1 MLFRI
6 KIGIFLALLACAPAL
21 RAATALASLA
31 PFLEDHCAECHDAQT
46 KKGGLDLD
54 ALPFQPDDPKTFAE
68 WVKVHD
74 RVMDHEMPPKKK
86 KQPAPAETDAF
97 LKALA
102 PPLIAADR
110 KREASEGRSTMRRLN
125 RYEYENSLRDL
136 LGAPWLRIKDMLPED
151 GEAFRF
157 NKVGD
162 ALDVSHV
169 HLAQYLGAAD
179 YALRDVLGRQLTKP
193 ETKVVRYYA
202 REQSSFTRRIQFS
215 PLDRAP
221 ERRVFPILGVARADI
236 PVLDGTA
243 PATVGASNPAVREQ
257 EAMGVVSSSYQPIEI
272 SFSSFKPTVSGHY
285 RLRFDAFSFWA
296 GPESPQ
302 KWWRPSRSQ
311 LSAGRTREPVCI
323 YAERPPRLTRKL
335 GAFDVTPEPT
345 THDMDVYLMAGE
357 TIRTDAARLFRSRP
371 PSYHNP
377 LAEKDGQ
384 PGVAYRWMEVEGPIL
399 DEWPTAGQRLLVG
412 DLPLTKGANGVEMT
426 PRDAPADATRLLRA
440 FLARAYRQPVEEA
453 DVQRFAALVQKT
465 IAAGSSFTDAMIAG
479 YSAVLCSPAFV
490 CLEEKPGHL
499 DDRALAAR
507 LAYFLWNSPPDQAL
521 RDAAARGDLRDPTK
535 LRAQTE
541 RLLADPRSDRFVDA
555 FLDYWLD
562 LRKAEATSPD
572 AALYPDYYLDDL
584 LVESATEETQR
595 FFAELV
601 RGNLASR
608 NLVASDFAM
617 LNERL
622 AAHYGFPTNAK
633 VVDPRRVSAAP
644 APQAS
649 LVLRASVTPDT
660 PAARQPAAQTAI
672 LLANPVPGGAATA
685 PPQMPLIEGVA
696 IRPVKLP
703 PDSLRGGLMTQASVL
718 KVTAN
723 GTTTSPVLRGAWIME
738 RILGKQPP
746 PPPASVPAIE
756 PDTRGATTIREQ
768 LDKHRTQ
775 ETCAACHAKI
785 DPAGFALENFD
796 VFGGWR
802 DRYRALGDGEKEVGI
817 GKNGQP
823 FAFHLGQPVDAS
835 GVLPDGRNFDDIR
848 GLKRLLLADE
858 RQIARNLARQLI
870 VFATG
875 APVRFGDRPELEQI
889 LDRALPS
896 HYGVRSIIHE
906 IVQSNLFQTK

>member
-1 MLFRI
+1 MTFRI
-6 KIGIFLALLACAPAL
+6 KSGVFLALLASAPAL
-21 RAATALASLA
+21 PASPPASLA
-31 PFLEDHCAECHDAQT
+31 PFLEDHCAQCHDAQT

-54 ALPFQPDDPKTFAE
+54 ALLFQPDDLKNFAE

-74 RVMDHEMPPKKK
+74 RVWDHEMPPKKE

-97 LKALA
+97 LEALA

-110 KREASEGRSTMRRLN
+110 KREVSEGRSTLRRLN
-125 RYEYENSLRDL
+125 RYEYENTVRDL

-179 YALRDVLGRQLTKP
+179 FALRDVLGRKLTRP
-193 ETKVVRYYA
+193 ENKVVRYYA
-202 REQSSFTRRIQFS
+202 REQSSFARRIQFS

-221 ERRVFPILGVARADI
+221 ERRVFPIIGIAQADI
-236 PVLDGTA
+236 PVLDGKA

-285 RLRFDAFSFWA
+285 KLRFSAFSFWA
-296 GPESPQ
+296 GPESPE
-302 KWWRPSRSQ
+302 KWWRPSRAN

-335 GAFDVTPEPT
+335 GAFDVNPEPGS
-345 THDMDVYLMAGE
+345 HDLDVYLMAGE

-399 DEWPTAGQRLLVG
+399 DQWPTAGQRLLVG
-412 DLPLTKGANGVEMT
+412 DLPLKKGADGLEMT
-426 PRDAPADATRLLRA
+426 PRDAPADAIRLLRA
-440 FLARAYRQPVEEA
+440 FMERAYRQPVQEA

-465 IAAGSSFTDAMIAG
+465 LAAGSSFTDSMIAG

-521 RDAAARGDLRDPTK
+521 RDAAARGDLRDPAK

-541 RLLADPRSDRFVDA
+541 RLLADARSDRFVDA

-562 LRKAEATSPD
+562 LRKTEATSPD
-572 AALYPDYYLDDL
+572 SALYPDYYLDDL

-595 FFAELV
+595 FFAALV
-601 RGNLASR
+601 RGDLASR

-633 VVDPRRVSAAP
+633 VADPHRVSAA
-644 APQAS
+644 APSQTS
-649 LVLRASVTPDT
+649 LVVRVSAAPDT
-660 PAARQPAAQTAI
+660 PAARQSAI
-672 LLANPVPGGAATA
+672 QASTFPANPVPAGAAIA
-685 PPQMPLIEGVA
+685 DSNMPRIEGVA

-746 PPPASVPAIE
+746 PQPANIPNID

-768 LDKHRTQ
+768 LNKHRTQ
-775 ETCAACHAKI
+775 ESCAACHAKI

-796 VFGGWR
+796 VLGGWR
-802 DRYRALGDGEKEVGI
+802 DRYRALGDGQKEQGI

-823 FAFHLGQPVDAS
+823 FAFHLGQPVDPS
-835 GVLPDGRNFDDIR
+835 GVLPDGRKFEDIR
-848 GLKRLLLADE
+848 GLKRLLLADQ
-858 RQIARNLARQLI
+858 RQIARNLARQLL

-889 LDRALPS
+889 LDRAQPS
-896 HYGVRSIIHE
+896 QYGVRSLIHE
-906 IVQSNLFQTK
+906 IVQSTLFQTK

>member
-1 MLFRI
+1 LT
-6 KIGIFLALLACAPAL
+6 LLAIAPAL
-21 RAATALASLA
+21 RAAPPASLA
-31 PFLEDHCAECHDAQT
+31 PFLEDHCAQCHDAQE

-54 ALPFQPDDPKTFAE
+54 ALAFQPDDLKNFAE

-74 RVMDHEMPPKKK
+74 RVSDHEMPPKKK

-102 PPLIAADR
+102 QPLIAADR
-110 KREASEGRSTMRRLN
+110 KREATEGRSTMRRLN
-125 RYEYENSLRDL
+125 RYEYENTVRDL

-179 YALRDVLGRQLTKP
+179 FALRDVLGSKLTKP
-193 ETKVVRYYA
+193 ENKVLRYYA
-202 REQSSFTRRIQFS
+202 REQSSFTRRIQVS
-215 PLDRAP
+215 ALDRAP
-221 ERRVFPILGVARADI
+221 ERRVFPILGLAQADI
-236 PVLDGTA
+236 PVLDGKA
-243 PATVGASNPAVREQ
+243 PTTVGASNPALREQ

-272 SFSSFKPTVSGHY
+272 SFSSFKPAVSGHY
-285 RLRFDAFSFWA
+285 KLRFSAFSFWA
-296 GPESPQ
+296 GPESGQ
-302 KWWRPSRSQ
+302 KWWHPDRANV
-311 LSAGRTREPVCI
+311 SAGRTREPVCI

-335 GAFDVTPEPT
+335 GAFDVTPEPSL
-345 THDMDVYLMAGE
+345 HDMDVYLMAGE

-399 DEWPTAGQRLLVG
+399 DQWPTAGQRLIVG
-412 DLPLTKGANGVEMT
+412 DLPLKKGANGLEMT
-426 PRDAPADATRLLRA
+426 PRDPAADAKRLLRA
-440 FLARAYRQPVEEA
+440 FMERAYREPVQEA

-465 IAAGSSFTDAMIAG
+465 LAAGSSFTDAMIAG

-490 CLEEKPGHL
+490 CLEEKPGRL

-521 RDAAARGDLRDPTK
+521 RDAAVRGDLRDPAK

-541 RLLADPRSDRFVDA
+541 RLLADPRSERFVDA

-562 LRKAEATSPD
+562 LRKTEATSPD
-572 AALYPDYYLDDL
+572 SALYPDYYLDDL
-584 LVESATEETQR
+584 LVESATEETQH
-595 FFAELV
+595 FFAALV
-601 RGNLASR
+601 RGNLPSR
-608 NLVASDFAM
+608 NLVSSDFAM

-622 AAHYGFPTNAK
+622 AAHYGFPTDAK
-633 VVDPRRVSAAP
+633 VAGPRVSSAASAPQTPLVVRVSAAP
-644 APQAS
+644 AAPGAQPAVQAS
-649 LVLRASVTPDT
+649 ALA
-660 PAARQPAAQTAI
+660 
-672 LLANPVPGGAATA
+672 ANPVPGGAAGA
-685 PPQMPLIEGVA
+685 SLSMPRIEGVA

-768 LDKHRTQ
+768 LDKHRSQ
-775 ETCAACHAKI
+775 ESCAVCHAKI

-802 DRYRALGDGEKEVGI
+802 ERYRALGDGQKEQGI

-823 FAFHLGQPVDAS
+823 FAFHLGQPVDPS
-835 GVLPDGRNFDDIR
+835 GVLPDGRKFDDIR

-858 RQIARNLARQLI
+858 RQIARNIARQLL

-875 APVRFGDRPELEQI
+875 APVRFGDRPEVEQI
-889 LDRALPS
+889 LDRAQPS
-896 HYGVRSIIHE
+896 QYGVRSLIEE
-906 IVQSNLFQTK
+906 IVQSTLFQTK